1 MDCIFQQSGIQME
14 KKYALRLL
22 DIYIENAVRIF
33 DGGFGC
39 DRAENAMFAAVDLL
53 REDESLRPDFLSRV
67 SDTLS
72 KADVWRTD
80 SDTMPLELIEL
91 AIHDLRWPE
100 FHQLIKTRRSL
111 FPLDTKHF
119 SLTAAFDPDWCG
131 REYYQRYRN

>member
-1 MDCIFQQSGIQME
+1 ME

-53 REDESLRPDFLSRV
+53 REYESLGPDFLSRV
-67 SDTLS
+67 RDTLS

-80 SDTMPLELIEL
+80 SGTMPLELIEL

-100 FHQLIKTRRSL
+100 FQQLIETRRSM
-111 FPLDTKHF
+111 FPLDTKHI
-119 SLTAAFDPDWCG
+119 SLKAAFDPNWCG
-131 REYYQRYRN
+131 REYFQRYRN